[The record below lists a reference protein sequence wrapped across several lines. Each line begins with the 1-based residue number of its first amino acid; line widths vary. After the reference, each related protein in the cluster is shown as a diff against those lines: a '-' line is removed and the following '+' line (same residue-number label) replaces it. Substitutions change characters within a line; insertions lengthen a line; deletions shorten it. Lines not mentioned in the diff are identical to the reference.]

1 MAKTTASKKA
11 TPNKKAKVVEPTER
25 DIRIEHIISSAK
37 EFNLSAGAVY
47 RQFAL
52 MLHND
57 AETERYEATKHD
69 LSLSKKE
76 QRKLSGDA
84 VAKLWADIYE
94 IDQTYTTD
102 SLSKICGVGGFL
114 QHGIDNQAWT
124 LLEIDLLLGFT
135 PTYLQNNKLI
145 RGLEKATADG
155 KSVECTVEALREVN
169 AFKPEPKPKGDNNNN
184 NNNNNGDGDGD
195 GDQVQGLDSN
205 WLDTLT
211 KLTGKILEDGS
222 CAPLSVHELAM
233 ASKQLQALAEVVKG
247 KGEGKAIELGLD
259 FQEIVAEI
267 MADSIV

>member
-1 MAKTTASKKA
+1 MAKATATKKA
-11 TPNKKAKVVEPTER
+11 TPKVVLPTER

-52 MLHND
+52 MLDND
-57 AETERYEATKHD
+57 ARTERYEATKHD

-114 QHGIDNQAWT
+114 AHGIDNHDWT
-124 LLEIDLLLGFT
+124 LLEIDLLLGFI

-145 RGLEKATADG
+145 RGLEKATAEG
-155 KSVECTVEALREVN
+155 KSVACTVEALREVK
-169 AFKPEPKPKGDNNNN
+169 AFRPEPKVKDEDETNDDTNDTNNIA
-184 NNNNNGDGDGD
+184 G
-195 GDQVQGLDSN
+195 N
-205 WLDTLT
+205 WYDIGGTFD
-211 KLTGKILEDGS
+211 KLKAKIMETDS
-222 CAPLSVHELAM
+222 CAPLSVELLAQ
-233 ASKQLQALAEVVKG
+233 AQKELQALAQIVRDRG
-247 KGEGKAIELGLD
+247 KAKAIELGED
-259 FQEIVAEI
+259 WDKTI
-267 MADSIV
+267 ADLNAHANLPS